1 MRGPGGRLEPEVYM
15 FKRFTLLLSGLVL
28 ATACTAATTDAPE
41 PYTNGNEYV
50 TLPNPVRDNK
60 EGKVEVVEV
69 FSYGCVHCA
78 HFEPYAEN
86 IQKQL
91 PAGVVFRSVP
101 AVFNDAWAP
110 YARAFYAAQKLGA
123 LNKTHAALF
132 KAIHEDHYPIRT
144 MDELGDFYARN
155 GVDREAFMKIAQSD
169 EVTQKIISD
178 TKLIQAWQVEGTPTI
193 IVNGKYVS
201 KNITSFDQLAA
212 MTQWLVKR
220 ELATAK

>member
-1 MRGPGGRLEPEVYM
+1 M
-15 FKRFTLLLSGLVL
+15 FKRFTLLLTGLL
-28 ATACTAATTDAPE
+28 LTTACIAATTDTPD

-50 TLPNPVRDNK
+50 TLPTPVRASKD
-60 EGKVEVVEV
+60 GKIEVVEV

-78 HFEPYAEN
+78 HFEPYAES
-86 IQKQL
+86 IQKKL

-101 AVFNDAWAP
+101 AVFNAAWEP
-110 YARAFYAAQKLGA
+110 YARAFYAAQELGA
-123 LNKTHAALF
+123 LNRTHAALF

-155 GVDREAFMKIAQSD
+155 GVDRAAFMKIAQSD
-169 EVTQKIISD
+169 EVSQKIISD
-178 TKLIQAWQVEGTPTI
+178 TRLIQAWQIEGTPTI
-193 IVNGKYVS
+193 VVNGKYVS

-220 ELATAK
+220 ELDTAK